1 MHNLYKWSRDNVIVV
16 YAGMT
21 MNAVGFFCCSLSF
34 FSTCKTDRE
43 FSIRR
48 QCFINPW
55 IISNFSMVSA
65 NYVYIA
71 WAFYVNDYSY
81 FSEVTGALLV
91 LNPFYHI
98 IMCTS
103 WGVLYTIFK
112 WNVSNDIMIMLSYT
126 KPPRHEQVA
135 RNDGYVLMK
144 YIPNSDDPLSY
155 SKNRDDD
162 QWIIISYT
170 DWQLFCNSLW

>member
-1 MHNLYKWSRDNVIVV
+1 MLYQSMDHIELLNGFSQLCIYSMGVLREWLFIFQWGNRCSTSSESLLSHN
-16 YAGMT
+16 
-21 MNAVGFFCCSLSF
+21 
-34 FSTCKTDRE
+34 
-43 FSIRR
+43 
-48 QCFINPW
+48 
-55 IISNFSMVSA
+55 
-65 NYVYIA
+65 
-71 WAFYVNDYSY
+71 
-81 FSEVTGALLV
+81 
-91 LNPFYHI
+91 
-98 IMCTS
+98 MCTS

-112 WNVSNDIMIMLSYT
+112 WNVSNDIMVMLSYT

-144 YIPNSDDPLSY
+144 YIPNSEDPLSY